1 MKRHLLPALFAA
13 LMMLCGTSIGA
24 NAADRDEDFGFGMR
38 ANLLRWATLTPD
50 VGLEWNLP
58 KGWSVLVDA
67 SWTSLKWKHGE
78 RRYAIAELSPE
89 VRKYF
94 GKNERW
100 YAGAMFQAGLFNH
113 KFKGDGKQG
122 EFKSG
127 SLTGGYRLPLN
138 KSLSLDFTLGVGYI
152 WGEYEAY
159 SISDGNLI
167 RNDKLTGNQWGL
179 TRFGV
184 CLVWNIF

>member
-13 LMMLCGTSIGA
+13 LMMLCGTAVGA
-24 NAADRDEDFGFGMR
+24 NATGRGEDFGFGFGVR
-38 ANLLRWATLTPD
+38 ANMLRWATLTPD

-67 SWTSLKWKHGE
+67 TWTSLKFKGGE
-78 RRYAIAELSPE
+78 RRYAVAEL
-89 VRKYF
+89 
-94 GKNERW
+94 
-100 YAGAMFQAGLFNH
+100 AGAMFQAGLFNH

-122 EFKSG
+122 EFRSG

-138 KSLSLDFTLGVGYI
+138 KALSLDFTLGVGYI
-152 WGEYEAY
+152 WGEYDSY
-159 SISDGNLI
+159 RFMDGVRTNLGHS
-167 RNDKLTGNQWGL
+167 NGGQWGL

-184 CLVWNIF
+184 CLVWNVF

>member
-89 VRKYF
+89 VRK
-94 GKNERW
+94 
-100 YAGAMFQAGLFNH
+100 
-113 KFKGDGKQG
+113 
-122 EFKSG
+122 
-127 SLTGGYRLPLN
+127 
-138 KSLSLDFTLGVGYI
+138 
-152 WGEYEAY
+152 
-159 SISDGNLI
+159 
-167 RNDKLTGNQWGL
+167 
-179 TRFGV
+179 
-184 CLVWNIF
+184 